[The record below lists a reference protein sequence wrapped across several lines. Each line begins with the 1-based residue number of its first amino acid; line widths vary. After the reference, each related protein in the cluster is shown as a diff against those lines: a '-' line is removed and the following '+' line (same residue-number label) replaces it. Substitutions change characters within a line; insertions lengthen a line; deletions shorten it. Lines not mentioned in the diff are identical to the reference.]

1 MRINACCMD
10 KQTIQ
15 EIGHQLW
22 QMRQERRM
30 YLHTVSF
37 QTRIPERVIEGME
50 IGKFIKYAP
59 FRRLMEFYGKKMTIT
74 FE

>member
-1 MRINACCMD
+1 MKIKSCCMD

-37 QTRIPERVIEGME
+37 QTKIPERVIEGME

-59 FRRLMEFYGKKMTIT
+59 LRCLIAFYGKKMRIV

>member
-1 MRINACCMD
+1 MRIKSCCMD

-59 FRRLMEFYGKKMTIT
+59 LRRLITFYGKKMMIT